1 MNSQTIVKRNIWKIA
16 VHKFKIL
23 ARVVTTKFFMRFPQ
37 LISDE
42 KHAKLLFWIMFGYRL
57 DIQNPQTMNE
67 YICATKIRDEKL
79 DYWRY
84 TDKYEVRKY
93 VAGAAGEQY
102 LNEVVGIF
110 DRFEDIDFDK
120 LPDAFAMKATH
131 GSSYNVIVP
140 DKSKLDIPAAQKKFG
155 KWLKENFYYKDRE
168 KNYKLIQPRIMCD
181 AFLTPKDGQLEEYKL
196 FCFKGKVGFIQHNK
210 QIGGA
215 RYDNIFD
222 RDWNLLP
229 VKYGYDG
236 FPDDAAPDNGAEL
249 IAVAEKLA
257 APFPFVRVDL
267 YNVDGRIVF
276 SELTFHSGG
285 GLIPFQPKEY
295 DREFGK
301 LLDL

>member
-1 MNSQTIVKRNIWKIA
+1 M
-16 VHKFKIL
+16 KFKVLLKVLCI
-23 ARVVTTKFFMRFPQ
+23 RFFERFPK

-42 KHAKLLFWIMFGYRL
+42 KHAKLLYWIMFGYIPDL
-57 DIQNPQTMNE
+57 NNPKTMNE
-67 YICATKIRDEKL
+67 YICATKISDEKL

-93 VAGAAGEQY
+93 VEETVGAQY
-102 LNEVVGIF
+102 LNEVVGIYDSF
-110 DRFEDIDFDK
+110 DEINFDT

-140 DKSKLDIPAAQKKFG
+140 NKTHLNVSDARKKFK
-155 KWLKENFYYKDRE
+155 KWLKENYYYKDRE
-168 KNYKLIQPRIMCD
+168 KNYKLIRPRIMCD
-181 AFLTPKDGQLEEYKL
+181 SFLNPKGGQLEEYKL
-196 FCFKGKVGFIQHNK
+196 FCFNGKVGFIQHNK
-210 QIGGA
+210 QIGES

-222 RDWNLLP
+222 DSWNILP
-229 VKYGYDG
+229 IKYGYAG
-236 FPDDAAPDNGAEL
+236 FPDDCEPENGAEL
-249 IAVAEKLA
+249 VALAEKLA

-285 GLIPFQPKEY
+285 GLVPFQPKEY

-301 LLDL
+301 MLGL